1 MLTSVRISQPV
12 NSLLD
17 SVACTLFI
25 YRWHWFLFD
34 IFDAISVTE
43 IIITIITISGSL
55 KLFIR
60 LNFACQGNPL
70 FDVFIWNIES
80 FMLHL
85 MKTKEFKLSVNP
97 HIFASSLCVLNRKN
111 RYSCKRIEKTVW
123 SIHQTLEMMEKRK
136 FCNKQ
141 PFHFPID
148 CHEKKKPRDSF
159 PL

>member
-1 MLTSVRISQPV
+1 MSEGVILYILTMLTSVRISQPV

-85 MKTKEFKLSVNP
+85 KKTKEFELSVNP
-97 HIFASSLCVLNRKN
+97 HIFASAFCVL
-111 RYSCKRIEKTVW
+111 IEKIGILAKESKNYLIYSSNSW
-123 SIHQTLEMMEKRK
+123 
-136 FCNKQ
+136 
-141 PFHFPID
+141 D
-148 CHEKKKPRDSF
+148 DGKKKV
-159 PL
+159 L